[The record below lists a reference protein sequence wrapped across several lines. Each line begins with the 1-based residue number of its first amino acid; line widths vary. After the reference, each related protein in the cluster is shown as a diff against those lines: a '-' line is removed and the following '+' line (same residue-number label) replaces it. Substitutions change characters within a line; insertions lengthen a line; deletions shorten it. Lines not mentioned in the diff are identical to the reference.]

1 MKNVDVKPTV
11 EVILAM
17 SNNMEN
23 YAKELRRIA
32 NDMNESGDITYAA
45 EALQAIV
52 NCSSNMRMDLL
63 VSRPIREFQKIIKKE
78 EK

>member
-17 SNNMEN
+17 SNNMED